1 MRVESRLIFE
11 EYLRLQYIL
20 IYRNP
25 WMIFISSVG
34 LIMLVFSI
42 LYFLGFNQIATETP
56 YYPLVFGLIVVVFL
70 PFSVFRSVKKTF
82 QTNGRLQ
89 EKIVYDFSG
98 DRIKIIG
105 ESFSSELDWGK
116 LYKIIERK
124 DWILIYQ
131 DKVVSNIIPKE
142 SFGDRFGE
150 FKRIVREKTI
160 KSNLKKK

>member
-1 MRVESRLIFE
+1 MKVESRLIFE
-11 EYLRLQYIL
+11 KYLRLRYIL
-20 IYRNP
+20 MYRNP
-25 WMIFISSVG
+25 WMIFMSSMG

-70 PFSVFRSVKKTF
+70 PYSVFRSAKKNF

-116 LYKIIERK
+116 TYKVIERK

-131 DKVVSNIIPKE
+131 DKIVANIIPKE
-142 SFGDRFGE
+142 SFGDRLEE
-150 FKRIVREKTI
+150 FKRIVREKNI
-160 KSNLKKK
+160 KSNFKK